1 MNLIHLSQT
10 NQIKLKINIHFKIL
24 HLIISSNFALLKI
37 AIPLKSSN
45 ASINPL
51 LSVSHI
57 TKWFSLTL
65 KIFWKCYK
73 SRAKEL
79 QIALKLAIVS
89 QSFDNET
96 YNNGLLFFLDAFGFI
111 IAS

>member
-1 MNLIHLSQT
+1 VNLTHLSQT
-10 NQIKLKINIHFKIL
+10 NQIKLKKKIHFKIL

-89 QSFDNET
+89 QSFDNDT
-96 YNNGLLFFLDAFGFI
+96 YNNGLLFFL
-111 IAS
+111 

>member
-51 LSVSHI
+51 LSPNVKVNGKFLI
-57 TKWFSLTL
+57 NL
-65 KIFWKCYK
+65 KAFNNAAI
-73 SRAKEL
+73 L
-79 QIALKLAIVS
+79 Q
-89 QSFDNET
+89 F
-96 YNNGLLFFLDAFGFI
+96 
-111 IAS
+111 